1 MGRCTNALSGGQRQ
15 RIAIARAMLRHSE
28 IYIFDEPTSALD
40 PETATAIARI
50 IAEGFTG
57 KTVIVISH
65 ELNFISQA
73 ENIVVLDQ
81 GKLAGEGGHS
91 ELMASCPVYSDLVQE
106 QSYREVF
113 SV

>member
-1 MGRCTNALSGGQRQ
+1 M
-15 RIAIARAMLRHSE
+15 
-28 IYIFDEPTSALD
+28 
-40 PETATAIARI
+40 
-50 IAEGFTG
+50 
-57 KTVIVISH
+57 IVISH

-81 GKLAGEGGHS
+81 GKLAGEGCHS

>member
-1 MGRCTNALSGGQRQ
+1 
-15 RIAIARAMLRHSE
+15 MLRHSE
-28 IYIFDEPTSALD
+28 VYIFDEPTSALD

-81 GKLAGEGGHS
+81 GKLAGEGCHS